1 MFFKIGVLKNLQN
14 LQENT
19 PTGVSFLIKAQASI
33 LPIIEK
39 ETLVLMFSCEFCNIF
54 RNKFFIEDL
63 RTTVS
68 VRVFL

>member
-39 ETLVLMFSCEFCNIF
+39 ETLVF
-54 RNKFFIEDL
+54 D
-63 RTTVS
+63 
-68 VRVFL
+68 VFLWILQHF